1 AAGNASAKNEDE
13 SDVASGAATVEEEV
27 HTGDE
32 LGVLAQGNV
41 LEVGC
46 GYGSAIFPLLAESP
60 SMHAHVCTPHA
71 ITILKANPLYDAARC
86 CAYVCDLVADADLGV
101 PDASMDVV
109 LMVFVLSAIPPTSFA
124 NVMHKVHRALKPG
137 GVVCFRDY
145 GLYDLAMMRSTKKV
159 HATTRHVD
167 HVDGKRGDGGDK
179 HVYYR
184 GDGTLATFFSIQ
196 DLSSLF
202 EGGGFDVVENEYCTV
217 RLRNRRTQT
226 NMDRVWVHGKFLAF
240 STREMYDVDMDCYD
254 DEDDGRDVDRKRTLS
269 EHEAVVEHQLK
280 RLKINHHHAMNSS
293 NPPSMELHLA
303 NTHGDAPNTQHDVNY
318 AHVNHLLREMHY
330 LREMRRQQAVAPRL
344 Y

>member
-1 AAGNASAKNEDE
+1 MRPAGSFHAHDFEWEELAVTCRAQLAAAGNASAKNEDE

-32 LGVLAQGNV
+32 LGVLAQGYWDVYKPRNY
-41 LEVGC
+41 LSKE
-46 GYGSAIFPLLAESP
+46 FPDLLVS
-60 SMHAHVCTPHA
+60 
-71 ITILKANPLYDAARC
+71 LLQ
-86 CAYVCDLVADADLGV
+86 
-101 PDASMDVV
+101 V
-109 LMVFVLSAIPPTSFA
+109 LMI
-124 NVMHKVHRALKPG
+124 
-137 GVVCFRDY
+137 
-145 GLYDLAMMRSTKKV
+145 
-159 HATTRHVD
+159 
-167 HVDGKRGDGGDK
+167 
-179 HVYYR
+179 
-184 GDGTLATFFSIQ
+184 SI
-196 DLSSLF
+196 SYHMSIA
-202 EGGGFDVVENEYCTV
+202 
-217 RLRNRRTQT
+217 
-226 NMDRVWVHGKFLAF
+226 HSAF

-330 LREMRRQQAVAPRL
+330 LREMRRQQAVARRL

>member
-1 AAGNASAKNEDE
+1 MRPAGSFHAHDFEWEELAVTCRAQLAAAGNASAKNEDE

-32 LGVLAQGNV
+32 LGVLAQG
-41 LEVGC
+41 
-46 GYGSAIFPLLAESP
+46 YW
-60 SMHAHVCTPHA
+60 
-71 ITILKANPLYDAARC
+71 D
-86 CAYVCDLVADADLGV
+86 
-101 PDASMDVV
+101 
-109 LMVFVLSAIPPTSFA
+109 
-124 NVMHKVHRALKPG
+124 
-137 GVVCFRDY
+137 
-145 GLYDLAMMRSTKKV
+145 
-159 HATTRHVD
+159 
-167 HVDGKRGDGGDK
+167 
-179 HVYYR
+179 
-184 GDGTLATFFSIQ
+184 
-196 DLSSLF
+196 
-202 EGGGFDVVENEYCTV
+202 
-217 RLRNRRTQT
+217 
-226 NMDRVWVHGKFLAF
+226 LAF

-330 LREMRRQQAVAPRL
+330 LREMRRQQAVARRL